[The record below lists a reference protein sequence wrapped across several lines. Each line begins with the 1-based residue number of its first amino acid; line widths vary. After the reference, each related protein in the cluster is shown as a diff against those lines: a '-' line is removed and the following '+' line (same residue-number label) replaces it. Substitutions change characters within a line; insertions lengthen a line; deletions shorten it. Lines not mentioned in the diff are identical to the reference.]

1 MYEAAIPGGLLPL
14 CPAVGQGAR
23 GALDLSYLRGM
34 DNPTLLDHAKR
45 IQALAQIG
53 LTYSPN
59 PYDLERYEE
68 LHDIALQLMVMA
80 TGAPLEKLAGHF
92 RGGKEYVTPKVDVR
106 GVVFDKEG
114 RVLLVRERS
123 DGRWALPGGWAD
135 VGYTPKEVAKK
146 EVMEETGLDTM
157 PGRLLAVLDKKVHA
171 HPPALEYTYKIF
183 IECLAETEGPL
194 KTSHDIIEAKFFAE
208 DELPDLSTER
218 VTEEQVRL
226 MFTYRDNGA
235 KAPMLD

>member
-1 MYEAAIPGGLLPL
+1 MET
-14 CPAVGQGAR
+14 
-23 GALDLSYLRGM
+23 
-34 DNPTLLDHAKR
+34 PTLLDHAKR
-45 IQALAQIG
+45 IQALTQIG

-68 LHDIALQLMVMA
+68 FHDIALQLMAMA
-80 TGAPLEKLAGHF
+80 TGEKKEALAAHF
-92 RGGKEYVTPKVDVR
+92 RGEKEYVTPKVDVR

-114 RVLLVRERS
+114 RILLVREKS

-135 VGYTPKEVAKK
+135 VGYTPKEVARK
-146 EVMEETGLDTM
+146 EVKEETGLDTT
-157 PGRLLAVLDKKVHA
+157 PGRLLAVLDKRMHA

-183 IECLAETEGPL
+183 IECLPEAEGPL
-194 KTSHDIIEAKFFAE
+194 HTSHDIIEAKFFAA

-226 MFTYRDNGA
+226 MFTYRGNDA
-235 KAPMLD
+235 MAPMLD